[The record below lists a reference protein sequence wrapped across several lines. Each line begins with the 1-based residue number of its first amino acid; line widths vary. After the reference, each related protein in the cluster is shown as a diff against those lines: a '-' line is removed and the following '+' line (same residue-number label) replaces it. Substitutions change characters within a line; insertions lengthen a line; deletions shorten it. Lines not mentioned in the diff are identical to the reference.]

1 MSYTSHEATQERR
14 LDIELA
20 RNTFDSDKLHKL
32 AQLEKEAG
40 NDELAEE
47 LYMEA
52 LKIDQYLDD
61 EEPESDRNEAEEHRD
76 AYNDY

>member
-1 MSYTSHEATQERR
+1 MSYTPDEAKRDRR
-14 LDIELA
+14 LDIMKARTDGDSEGLMNLA
-20 RNTFDSDKLHKL
+20 KY
-32 AQLEKEAG
+32 EKEEG

-52 LKIDQYLDD
+52 LKIDMYLDD

-76 AYNDY
+76 ADNDY